1 MGLRQGMRAVIFDF
15 DGVLVNSEPLHF
27 RALRDALAGEG
38 VAITE
43 EEYLREYV
51 AYDDR
56 GSIRM
61 ALERHGR
68 PVTPERVRAVAGL
81 KAEAFELLMAEV
93 PFYPGARE
101 LVRGLAAEMPVAIAS
116 GARRGEIER
125 ILSAA
130 GLRDAFAAVIGAD
143 DVSRTKPDPEPYRAA
158 FERIAPRVP
167 RLAPGECLVFE
178 DTIPGIAAARAA
190 GMKVIGVAQTY
201 PAGKLGLAHCVVPAL
216 DGLDVAEVR
225 AIFQRC

>member
-1 MGLRQGMRAVIFDF
+1 MRAVIFDF

-27 RALRDALAGEG
+27 RALREALAGEG
-38 VAITE
+38 IAITE
-43 EEYLREYV
+43 EEYQREYV

-56 GSIRM
+56 GSIRI

-68 PVTPERVRAVAGL
+68 PVSPEHVRAVAGV
-81 KAEAFELLMAEV
+81 KAEAFEVLMAEV

-116 GARRGEIER
+116 GARRAEIER
-125 ILSAA
+125 ILRAA
-130 GLRDAFAAVIGAD
+130 GLRDAFAAVVGAD
-143 DVSRTKPDPEPYRAA
+143 DVSRTKPDPEPYLAA
-158 FERIAPRVP
+158 FERIAPR
-167 RLAPGECLVFE
+167 APGLLPAECLVFE

-201 PAGKLGLAHCVVPAL
+201 PAGKLGLAHRVVPSL
-216 DGLDVAEVR
+216 EGLDVAEVR
-225 AIFQRC
+225 AIFERC

>member
-1 MGLRQGMRAVIFDF
+1 MGLRQMRAVIFDF

-27 RALRDALAGEG
+27 RALREALAGEG
-38 VAITE
+38 IAITE

-56 GSIRM
+56 GSIRI

-68 PVTPERVRAVAGL
+68 PVAPERVRDVAGR

-93 PFYPGARE
+93 PFYPGARA
-101 LVRGLAAEMPVAIAS
+101 LVQGLAAEMPVAIAS
-116 GARRGEIER
+116 GARREEIER
-125 ILSAA
+125 ILRAA
-130 GLRDAFAAVIGAD
+130 GLRDAFAAVVGAD
-143 DVSRTKPDPEPYRAA
+143 DVSRTKPDPEPYLAA

-167 RLAPGECLVFE
+167 GLSPGECLVFE

-201 PAGKLGLAHCVVPAL
+201 PAGKLGLAHRVVPAL

-225 AIFQRC
+225 AIFQQC